1 MGENLQT
8 YCIKNGLEHLL
19 KEWHPVKNG
28 DLRPT
33 DVTAGSGKKVYWI
46 LPYDDPITGKHF
58 EFEWKAMIACRVKG
72 IGCPYLT
79 GQAVWFGFNDLLTTH
94 PKIAKQWHP
103 TKNGNLKPADVTAGS
118 SKKVYWLL
126 PYDNPTT
133 GKHFN
138 FVWESRI
145 QDMVKSGG
153 CPYLS
158 GKAVWKGFNDLSTT
172 HPELAKQ
179 WHPTKNGDL
188 KPADVTAGS
197 GKKVYWLLPYDDPKT
212 GKHFDFEW
220 EATIYSRSEGNGCPF
235 LSGKAVWLGFNDLT
249 TTHPYIAKEWHSI
262 RNEKLKPAEVTSGSK
277 KEVWWINRRGKVWKA
292 KICDRIKNVA
302 NN

>member
-8 YCIKNGLEHLL
+8 YYIKNGLEHLL

-46 LPYDDPITGKHF
+46 LPYDDPI
-58 EFEWKAMIACRVKG
+58 
-72 IGCPYLT
+72 
-79 GQAVWFGFNDLLTTH
+79 
-94 PKIAKQWHP
+94 
-103 TKNGNLKPADVTAGS
+103 
-118 SKKVYWLL
+118 
-126 PYDNPTT
+126 
-133 GKHFN
+133 
-138 FVWESRI
+138 
-145 QDMVKSGG
+145 
-153 CPYLS
+153 
-158 GKAVWKGFNDLSTT
+158 
-172 HPELAKQ
+172 
-179 WHPTKNGDL
+179 
-188 KPADVTAGS
+188 
-197 GKKVYWLLPYDDPKT
+197 T

-292 KICDRIKNVA
+292 KICDRTKNVA